1 MCKLDF
7 YLTGW
12 QREIG
17 EITNDVED
25 LLYGK
30 YQIEELERIIKGN
43 SFVLENIG
51 SFWGHYKLNYT
62 YFVISKIWHQID
74 EDRRSLS
81 LINLLKDLLKHH
93 DLITKKWWVARDP
106 VALSSGEFEGNF
118 GKGAFL
124 DPEIVRGDVDKLK
137 KITKEIRKFRHKRV
151 GN

>member
-43 SFVLENIG
+43 SFVIG
-51 SFWGHYKLNYT
+51 
-62 YFVISKIWHQID
+62 KIG
-74 EDRRSLS
+74 
-81 LINLLKDLLKHH
+81 
-93 DLITKKWWVARDP
+93 T
-106 VALSSGEFEGNF
+106 
-118 GKGAFL
+118 FL
-124 DPEIVRGDVDKLK
+124 
-137 KITKEIRKFRHKRV
+137 
-151 GN
+151 